1 MSYFHTELS
10 LSFFNFSI
18 HFDHSSSSFF
28 LGTISTWSCQI
39 GDIVREDDVI
49 VTLETDKVS
58 VDVRS
63 PFEGKL
69 VGLGEDGDELLGEG
83 EEVDVGSAIFQIDIS
98 FKAPSSSSSTTTE
111 KKEVQKEKSS
121 PPSSKST
128 PSTTQSQTSPPP
140 SSEGGERG
148 ERRVKMSMMRRR
160 IAERMKE
167 AQETAAMLTT
177 FQEVLLYC
185 AYFLMIPTHIYP
197 IERDLIDLFIN
208 FFFFRLI

>member
-1 MSYFHTELS
+1 M
-10 LSFFNFSI
+10 
-18 HFDHSSSSFF
+18 
-28 LGTISTWSCQI
+28 
-39 GDIVREDDVI
+39 REDDVI

-69 VGLGEDGDELLGEG
+69 VGLGEGGDELLGEG

-98 FKAPSSSSSTTTE
+98 FKAPSSSSTTTE

-121 PPSSKST
+121 SLAPSSKPT
-128 PSTTQSQTSPPP
+128 PSTTQSQTSSPPP
-140 SSEGGERG
+140 SKGGERG

-177 FQEVLLYC
+177 FQEVL
-185 AYFLMIPTHIYP
+185 FLF
-197 IERDLIDLFIN
+197 LFW
-208 FFFFRLI
+208 